1 MTRAARSEARWSG
14 YAPAMTEP
22 DDDTVRSIIEQAREE
37 ILSDPE
43 ETDGKARQEAA
54 E

>member
-1 MTRAARSEARWSG
+1 MVRTAAQRVCIGMSE
-14 YAPAMTEP
+14 PK
-22 DDDTVRSIIEQAREE
+22 DDTVRSIIEQAREE